1 MIYNQDEIEILRE
14 GGKRL
19 SYILNEVSKKAVVGA
34 KISDLND
41 YAEQLIADGG
51 DKPAFLNYK
60 PEGASFPYPASL
72 CVSVNDEIVHGISS
86 NNETL
91 LKEGDIVSLDLGLIH
106 KGLVTDMA
114 VTVGV
119 GKIDESAEKL
129 IEVTKKA
136 LFKGIKVA
144 KDGNTMGD
152 IGFAIESLAES
163 FGYGVVDELGGHGVG
178 KNVHEEPFVP
188 NVGKKGRGIKLKAGM
203 VLALEPMLNEGKK
216 DVVLSDDGY
225 TFKTFDGS
233 RSAHF
238 EHTILVTDGK
248 PEILTKL

>member
-1 MIYNQDEIEILRE
+1 MIYNQDEIEILRK

-19 SYILNEVSKKAVVGA
+19 SHILDEVSKKVIIGA

-41 YAEQLIADGG
+41 YAEKLIADGG